1 MVTLVLN
8 GVTLPWYLSGVDIQ
22 IYLSM
27 LIQLRWNIDATPH
40 KMSIQDHSFLSQTGK
55 TQLGPV
61 ERYAAHIGIENSAT
75 SRSVNAN
82 DTTKWFVT
90 LRIFRNIEKADMT
103 RRLPTTVRTMITI
116 RNDMERSFNVKSKS
130 LSGVGRLV
138 LACVVEVE
146 FILFYECRKKNVK

>member
-1 MVTLVLN
+1 
-8 GVTLPWYLSGVDIQ
+8 
-22 IYLSM
+22 
-27 LIQLRWNIDATPH
+27 
-40 KMSIQDHSFLSQTGK
+40 
-55 TQLGPV
+55 
-61 ERYAAHIGIENSAT
+61 
-75 SRSVNAN
+75 
-82 DTTKWFVT
+82 
-90 LRIFRNIEKADMT
+90 MT